1 MEEIQVLWFIDT
13 ITINY
18 FEANPRHR
26 KSKIHQMR
34 CWPDLG
40 MFWTM
45 RQQDLWWTECRDEI
59 EEESR
64 RCVGFDQSDWVNG
77 GALH

>member
-1 MEEIQVLWFIDT
+1 
-13 ITINY
+13 
-18 FEANPRHR
+18 
-26 KSKIHQMR
+26 MR